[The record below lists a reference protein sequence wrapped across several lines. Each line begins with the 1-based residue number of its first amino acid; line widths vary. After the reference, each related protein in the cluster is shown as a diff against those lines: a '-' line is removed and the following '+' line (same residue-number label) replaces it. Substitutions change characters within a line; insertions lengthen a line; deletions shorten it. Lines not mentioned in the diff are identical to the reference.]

1 MLGTLGPG
9 SHLGAPRLARHQQ
22 CPNTRFSRRIAC
34 AQGSDRG
41 EETLSTLD
49 SLLGNYTSCKDTDP
63 IFNLKQNYSKSVIG
77 EARQAPENKAAAQL
91 EPLVEWW
98 KIRPKQNAPP
108 RQSGMTSGSQGRF
121 ILNEVRHAMHIPV
134 ILPRQTKQATLP
146 RRTKQATLPRQI
158 NGGVGG

>member
-22 CPNTRFSRRIAC
+22 CPNTRFSRRIVC

-49 SLLGNYTSCKDTDP
+49 SLLG
-63 IFNLKQNYSKSVIG
+63 Q
-77 EARQAPENKAAAQL
+77 QPENKAAAQL

-121 ILNEVRHAMHIPV
+121 IMNEDLLRLSELRVGRKTVVGAAGGGAPGPTPGQLDAAASQPGLLRH
-134 ILPRQTKQATLP
+134 LRQHP
-146 RRTKQATLPRQI
+146 
-158 NGGVGG
+158 